1 MGLFKK
7 HKKQNEQDME
17 SSEYDLRHNQQ
28 LKKLR
33 EVTQIG
39 NEESML
45 LEREEE
51 PYKEGKVTE
60 KSEEKEI
67 PKEIKKME
75 RKKVNRK
82 NKADCLEYVKEQ
94 AEIAAMAQKQL
105 METKIEYGA
114 VTAYLTDIQKIDQ
127 IPSEDKNRLV
137 EAARRTLN
145 LSEERNR
152 FQNREVKISDIMY
165 KHLEKYEEEIPN
177 EIVKMKE
184 NEEYEGLVQQD
195 LRNLEAQKV
204 ELDFEKDGLQN
215 KKSFIQTV
223 SIISTVI
230 VVILVILFLIFQA
243 KFEMDVTIPIL
254 LTVML
259 GCGAV
264 LVIFLENNR
273 TNAAFALNERKIN
286 KVIGLMNKVKI
297 KFVNNRNNLDYTYQK
312 YRVHSSKELSY
323 LWEQYVILK
332 DETRR
337 YQQNTE
343 LLDYY
348 HNAMLDV
355 LKEYDIDD
363 ADVWL
368 YQPLALID
376 GKEMVEVRHRL
387 NTRRQKLREQIDYN
401 NSIIRD
407 CKSEITQILNEHK
420 DLEYQVDKIERQYE
434 VILH

>member
-1 MGLFKK
+1 MGAP
-7 HKKQNEQDME
+7 
-17 SSEYDLRHNQQ
+17 SA
-28 LKKLR
+28 
-33 EVTQIG
+33 
-39 NEESML
+39 
-45 LEREEE
+45 
-51 PYKEGKVTE
+51 GK
-60 KSEEKEI
+60 
-67 PKEIKKME
+67 PAGF
-75 RKKVNRK
+75 R
-82 NKADCLEYVKEQ
+82 
-94 AEIAAMAQKQL
+94 
-105 METKIEYGA
+105 
-114 VTAYLTDIQKIDQ
+114 AYLTDIQKIDQ

-323 LWEQYVILK
+323 VWEQYVILK